1 MHNPLRRRALTAIF
15 VAAALI
21 GGGLVAAPSAVAATA
36 TVEGESPDATTFTP
50 GVQAVE
56 PSSGGR
62 ILTLQTDDAAPAGG
76 YTASYTLTAA
86 SAGEY
91 ALEIT
96 AQQQGVRWTSPATV
110 RIDDGPEIALAGA
123 QEIGGPSDL
132 LRTYR
137 LPLGLRDAGAVKV
150 RFTVNERRSEPDTAY
165 AFRIDALTLSATPNP
180 QLAREGENPSSTNM
194 QPGTQALPEGSG
206 GSALWLQTSGDPSA
220 GGYVAKYL
228 IDVPKAGSY
237 DVFATTAKAGVAWI
251 STAEY
256 RINGG
261 AYRPLNSATEA
272 AVVSPLMSTYRL
284 GAEFVEGGTAT
295 VEFRVQARRSEPD
308 TNYSFIIDEI
318 HLTPRPTPELVVEG
332 ENAESS
338 TMTPGVAPLTGASGG
353 YGQWLQT
360 SQDAPQ
366 GGYTSTYRVGSS
378 TGGVFA
384 IDATGFLANVPW
396 ASDATFQI
404 DDRTPVDWSTLPEM
418 AKINDQLA
426 TYRVGAVTLE
436 PGGSVRVKVTV
447 NTRRSSPDTNY
458 SFALDK
464 IELTPTTLTLS
475 SFSAP
480 ERLGVFSAG
489 EDATAIIALNAE
501 TPVDL
506 PVSWTASDYAGSS
519 VASGSVTIPA
529 RQRSAKVD
537 LGTALPTGYY
547 ALSAAAGQAGTV
559 TGSLAVLPAGAANAE
574 NSPFA
579 ADVSGSWLLPT
590 ANMETFAGIL
600 KKIGMPWIRD
610 RSSWDGGNN
619 PSRGQF
625 DFSGQTRERNWFD
638 IAHANG
644 LKVLTMYASAPTWAT
659 EPGRVIPRDLLAGYD
674 YGKAA
679 GADGQGRVD
688 AWQIW
693 NETNLGFAAP
703 SDGPD
708 TYAAFLKA
716 TAIGF
721 VDSGT
726 DALLSTAGEAG
737 LSPWYVNELYK
748 SGALDYVDA
757 YAYHSHTTGNYAAT
771 YNPLPDGTPQIDAA
785 RPYGGDAKQ
794 RWVTEAGI
802 ALATDGL
809 PDEQQNRSQ
818 ARYVVTSAIESL
830 AEGATKHF
838 FFIESPFREGAN
850 FWSAFRDADE
860 PMASVVSQAVLV
872 RQLGAGAYVGEIAGL
887 GDGVHAHVLADGDTS
902 VTALWAATPTTVTV
916 SVGGLQ
922 SATTMMGGGA
932 AHQSAGDT
940 VTLTVGP
947 DPIFLRSSSKPA
959 GVTAKSVAAPTA
971 PAVSTRG
978 FTAAERIVVGARW
991 PDDVA
996 ATAQINGYVLP
1007 TDKPVSLTYDVAN
1020 LSDTDQTVTL
1030 AATPVEGWDV
1040 TLASTSVRVPA
1051 RSTVPVAATI
1061 RARAGVV
1068 DSLVD
1073 VTVTPALGAAKG
1085 SPIVSGIRPVRAQLT
1100 ATHVAR
1106 GTADAVRVAYTNVGS
1121 TTQSVDRIE
1130 WTFPSGTT
1138 QDCRQTTVAPGAT
1151 ATFESAIVAPAG
1163 VVPYTAKVV
1172 FADGTSRTVS
1182 GKLATNR
1189 HVPVTITPGT
1199 ITVDGVK
1206 DAGIDVPIQLRSD
1219 GLDPNS
1225 ISAKT
1230 GFTYD
1235 DKGLGVT
1242 VVVHDDQQV
1251 QPYTGATTW
1260 RADSVQFAIAPGRPG
1275 ENDVRPGSQP
1285 VYEYA
1290 MALTSAG
1297 PQLYLHNGT
1306 RPGGPVGD
1314 AALAIGR
1321 DETAKTTTYEVVLPW
1336 TDIPLVRAADA
1347 TALSVSMAV
1356 NDNDD
1361 GAHRSWVELGSG
1373 ITTHKDTQTFVSAR
1387 YVDATA
1393 PTVTGLP
1400 ADGTL
1405 VSDAQPLQLAV
1416 SAADPESGIARLT
1429 VTWDGKAVGPTDALP
1444 LAGKAGKHV
1453 LTVVAENNDGQVTEA
1468 SATVSV
1474 YHVEKTK
1481 VAPGKGSLS
1490 TTSGWS
1496 GLRDGYY
1503 DVTMNLWWGVNGSLF
1518 RLYENGTLISTQ
1530 VLNPSSPSAQRAVV
1544 PVRGRA
1550 NGTYVYTGEL
1560 VNGAGTTATTS
1571 VTVRVTDA
1579 APAKSKLTHDNGD
1592 GDGNFTVKSDL
1603 WWGTNASTYRL
1614 YENGVLV
1621 DSQTLTMVTPWGQHP
1636 ATTLTG
1642 RAIGTYTYVAELQNA
1657 FGTTRTDPITVTVK
1671 RVTKPPK
1678 KAANAQ

>member
-1 MHNPLRRRALTAIF
+1 MQSPFRRRALTAIF
-15 VAAALI
+15 VAAALV

-36 TVEGESPDATTFTP
+36 TVEGENPDATTFTP
-50 GVQAVE
+50 GVQAVD

-86 SAGEY
+86 SAGDY

-96 AQQQGVRWTSPATV
+96 AQQQGVKWTSPATV
-110 RIDDGPEIALAGA
+110 RIDDGPEIALVSA

-137 LPLGLRDAGAVKV
+137 LPLGLRDAGPISV
-150 RFTVNERRSEPDTAY
+150 RFTVTERRSEPDTAY

-194 QPGTQALPEGSG
+194 QPGTQALSEGSG

-228 IDVPKAGSY
+228 IDVPKTGSY
-237 DVFATTAKAGVAWI
+237 DFFATTAKAGVAWI

-284 GAEFVEGGTAT
+284 GAEFVGGGTAT

-338 TMTPGVAPLTGASGG
+338 TMTPGVAALTGASGG
-353 YGQWLQT
+353 FAQWVQT
-360 SQDAPQ
+360 SQEPPQ
-366 GGYTSTYRVGSS
+366 GGYTATYRVGSS
-378 TGGVFA
+378 KGGVFA

-426 TYRVGAVTLE
+426 TYRVGTITLE

-464 IELTPTTLTLS
+464 IELTPTTLTLN

-480 ERLGVFSAG
+480 DRLGVFSAG
-489 EDATAIIALNAE
+489 EDATAVIALNAE
-501 TPVDL
+501 TSVAL
-506 PVSWTASDYAGSS
+506 PVSWTASDYGRSP
-519 VASGSVTIPA
+519 VASGSATIPA
-529 RQRSAKVD
+529 GERSVEVD

-547 ALSAAAGQAGTV
+547 ALSATAGQAGTV
-559 TGSLAVLPAGAANAE
+559 TGSLAVLPADAANAE

-579 ADVSGSWLLPT
+579 ADVGGSWLLPT

-600 KKIGMPWIRD
+600 QKIGMPWIRE
-610 RSSWDGGNN
+610 RTSWDEGIN
-619 PSRGQF
+619 PSPGQF
-625 DFSGQTRERNWFD
+625 DFSGQTRERTWFT
-638 IAHANG
+638 IAQAHG
-644 LKVLTMYASAPTWAT
+644 LKVLNMYSSAPTWT
-659 EPGRVIPRDLLAGYD
+659 SEPGRVIPRDLLAGYD

-679 GADGQGRVD
+679 GANGQGRVD
-688 AWQIW
+688 GWQLW
-693 NETNLGFAAP
+693 NEPNLGFAAP
-703 SDGPD
+703 LDGPD

-737 LSPWYVNELYK
+737 LSPWYVDELYK

-830 AEGATKHF
+830 AEGATRHF
-838 FFIESPFREGAN
+838 FFVETPFREGTN

-902 VTALWAATPTTVTV
+902 VTALWAAKPTTVTV
-916 SVGGLQ
+916 SVRGLQ
-922 SATTMMGGGA
+922 SATTMMGGEA

-940 VTLTVGP
+940 VTLTVGS
-947 DPIFLRSSSKPA
+947 DPIFLRSTSKPA
-959 GVTAKSVAAPTA
+959 GVIGKSVAAPTA
-971 PAVSTRG
+971 PTVSVRG

-996 ATAQINGYVLP
+996 ATAQIDGYALP

-1030 AATPVEGWDV
+1030 AVAPVEGWDV

-1051 RSTVPVAATI
+1051 RTTVPVAATI
-1061 RARAGVV
+1061 QARTGVV

-1073 VTVTPALGAAKG
+1073 VTVTPALGATKG
-1085 SPIVSGIRPVRAQLT
+1085 TPIVSGIRPVRARLT

-1106 GTADAVRVAYTNVGS
+1106 GTADALRVAYTNVGS
-1121 TTQSVDRIE
+1121 TMQSVDHIE

-1138 QDCRQTTVAPGAT
+1138 QDRRQTTVAPGAT

-1163 VVPYTAKVV
+1163 VIPYTAKVV
-1172 FADGTSRTVS
+1172 FADGTSRSVS
-1182 GKLATNR
+1182 GKLATSR
-1189 HVPVTITPGT
+1189 DVPVTITPGT
-1199 ITVDGVK
+1199 VTADGVK

-1225 ISAKT
+1225 ISAKA
-1230 GFTYD
+1230 GFVYD

-1242 VVVHDDQQV
+1242 VVVHDDAQV
-1251 QPYTGATTW
+1251 QPYTGVSTW
-1260 RADSVQFAIAPGRPG
+1260 RGDSVQFAIAPGRPG
-1275 ENDVRPGSQP
+1275 ETDVRPGSQP

-1306 RPGGPVGD
+1306 GQQNGPIGD

-1321 DETAKTTTYEVVLPW
+1321 DEAAKTTTYEVVLPW
-1336 TDIPLVRAADA
+1336 KDIPLVRAADA
-1347 TALSVSMAV
+1347 TAVSVSMAV

-1373 ITTHKDTQTFVSAR
+1373 ITTHKDTQTFVAAR

-1444 LAGKAGKHV
+1444 LAGAAGKHV
-1453 LTVVAENNDGQVTEA
+1453 LKVVAENNNGQVTEA

-1474 YHVEKTK
+1474 YHVEKVTS
-1481 VAPGKGSLS
+1481 APATGSLS

-1560 VNGAGTTATTS
+1560 VNGTGATATTS

-1579 APAKSKLTHDNGD
+1579 APAKSTLANDNWDRD
-1592 GDGNFTVKSDL
+1592 GRFTVTSHL
-1603 WWGTNASTYRL
+1603 WWGTNASSYRL
-1614 YENGVLV
+1614 YENGMLV
-1621 DSQTLTMVTPWGQHP
+1621 DSQTLGMATPTGQHP
-1636 ATTLTG
+1636 ATALTG
-1642 RAIGTYTYVAELQNA
+1642 RAPGTYIYVAELQNA
-1657 FGTTRTDPITVTVK
+1657 FGTTRTDPMTVTVT
-1671 RVTKPPK
+1671 RP
-1678 KAANAQ
+1678 